1 MKNSL
6 PLINEKCIQTESKIL
21 NDNVHKQICVCMCK
35 MSVYQTCQP
44 LVKENLE
51 THEQKSG
58 DSAKNSEI
66 LLFFPDQTPFPSR
79 ELGTS
84 LIPRAYS
91 PLKMADRRGEK
102 R

>member
-1 MKNSL
+1 MG
-6 PLINEKCIQTESKIL
+6 
-21 NDNVHKQICVCMCK
+21 M
-35 MSVYQTCQP
+35 QTCQP

-58 DSAKNSEI
+58 DSAKNTENSEI

-84 LIPRAYS
+84 LIPRDYS
-91 PLKMADRRGEK
+91 PLKMADRRREK
-102 R
+102 RQVLGHKQKSQLGTKSRKYNVFRY

>member
-1 MKNSL
+1 
-6 PLINEKCIQTESKIL
+6 
-21 NDNVHKQICVCMCK
+21 MCK

-84 LIPRAYS
+84 LIPRAFELFLVDFSQMYKLERDNLFRLPFTFHFIS
-91 PLKMADRRGEK
+91 FEFEL
-102 R
+102 

>member
-1 MKNSL
+1 MISFEIL
-6 PLINEKCIQTESKIL
+6 LICYVFTFRFFRVLYLK
-21 NDNVHKQICVCMCK
+21 V
-35 MSVYQTCQP
+35 QTCQP

-66 LLFFPDQTPFPSR
+66 QLIFPDQTPFPSR

-84 LIPRAYS
+84 LIPMAYS